1 MLGALAM
8 FLRASDKNFTLLRKI
23 LATRS
28 ALFPGPE
35 RQAELAVA
43 QNFGQPIEH
52 CHSCCKKNAPSGAFV
67 LGALAMFYLSGPF
80 PVKYFRR

>member
-8 FLRASDKNFTLLRKI
+8 FLRASGQTFTLPRKI

-28 ALFPGPE
+28 ALFPVPE

-43 QNFGQPIEH
+43 RNRATYRTLQQA
-52 CHSCCKKNAPSGAFV
+52 KKKRPEGRL